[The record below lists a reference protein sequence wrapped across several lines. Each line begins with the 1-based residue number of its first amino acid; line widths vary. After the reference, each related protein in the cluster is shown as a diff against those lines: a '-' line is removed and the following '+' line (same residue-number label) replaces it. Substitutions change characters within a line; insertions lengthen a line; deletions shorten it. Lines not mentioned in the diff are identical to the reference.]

1 MNYSFSWNGL
11 MFTFTWHRHLCKI
24 FKTDLPANPD
34 MKFPPAEC
42 REMATFF
49 FCINHLKLCIFATFL
64 RENQNVFRMSK
75 KKIQSL
81 WWRALKFATGRI
93 RSLQVY
99 NIGLELTLAKFW
111 KTISSWI
118 EYVWLSKHFFAI
130 WIWQTIKEEVFRW
143 SKLAKGE
150 NPLPFGFPIIEWYH
164 QSSFPDISVSSFGGK
179 NNIIIGR
186 FSIWSQIQ
194 KQLKETET
202 TRSDTTLICS
212 TTRSQI
218 EKHKYTNGRMWIFH
232 HNFV

>member
-1 MNYSFSWNGL
+1 MAGSWHRWVGGHYPQEKPNGLICKSQFTIYHLCNQLCNQYRKTIFCVFFHFLNHVWSSWMNYSFSWNGL

-49 FCINHLKLCIFATFL
+49 FCINHLKLCIATFL

-118 EYVWLSKHFFAI
+118 EYVWLSKHFVL
-130 WIWQTIKEEVFRW
+130 Q
-143 SKLAKGE
+143 
-150 NPLPFGFPIIEWYH
+150 FGF
-164 QSSFPDISVSSFGGK
+164 GK
-179 NNIIIGR
+179 LSKR
-186 FSIWSQIQ
+186 KFLADLSWQ
-194 KQLKETET
+194 KARILC
-202 TRSDTTLICS
+202 LLV
-212 TTRSQI
+212 
-218 EKHKYTNGRMWIFH
+218 FL
-232 HNFV
+232 

>member
-1 MNYSFSWNGL
+1 

-118 EYVWLSKHFFAI
+118 EYVWLSKHFVL
-130 WIWQTIKEEVFRW
+130 Q
-143 SKLAKGE
+143 
-150 NPLPFGFPIIEWYH
+150 FGF
-164 QSSFPDISVSSFGGK
+164 GK
-179 NNIIIGR
+179 LSKR
-186 FSIWSQIQ
+186 KFLADLSWQ
-194 KQLKETET
+194 KARILC
-202 TRSDTTLICS
+202 LLV
-212 TTRSQI
+212 
-218 EKHKYTNGRMWIFH
+218 FL
-232 HNFV
+232 

>member
-1 MNYSFSWNGL
+1 MNSVCSWQVPGIGGWGDITHRRSQMGWFACHNSPFTIYVINYVINIQRQYSVYFTIFWIIFGAVGWITVFSWNGL

-42 REMATFF
+42 REMATSF

-118 EYVWLSKHFFAI
+118 EYVWISKHFVL
-130 WIWQTIKEEVFRW
+130 Q
-143 SKLAKGE
+143 
-150 NPLPFGFPIIEWYH
+150 FGF
-164 QSSFPDISVSSFGGK
+164 GK
-179 NNIIIGR
+179 LSKR
-186 FSIWSQIQ
+186 KFFADLSWQ
-194 KQLKETET
+194 KARILC
-202 TRSDTTLICS
+202 LLV
-212 TTRSQI
+212 
-218 EKHKYTNGRMWIFH
+218 FL
-232 HNFV
+232 

>member
-1 MNYSFSWNGL
+1 MNSVCSWQVPGIGGWGDITHRRSQMGWFASHNSPFTIYVINYVINIQRQYFVYSSIFWIMFGAVGWITVFSWNGL
-11 MFTFTWHRHLCKI
+11 MFTFTWHRHVCKI

-49 FCINHLKLCIFATFL
+49 FCINHLKLCIATFL

-118 EYVWLSKHFFAI
+118 EYVWLSKHFVL
-130 WIWQTIKEEVFRW
+130 Q
-143 SKLAKGE
+143 
-150 NPLPFGFPIIEWYH
+150 FGF
-164 QSSFPDISVSSFGGK
+164 GK
-179 NNIIIGR
+179 LSKR
-186 FSIWSQIQ
+186 KFFADLSWQ
-194 KQLKETET
+194 KARILC
-202 TRSDTTLICS
+202 LLV
-212 TTRSQI
+212 
-218 EKHKYTNGRMWIFH
+218 FL
-232 HNFV
+232 